1 MAFEMTKRHNQYRP
15 DIDGLR
21 ALAIIVVVGFHAFPS
36 IVPGGFVG
44 VDVFFVISG
53 YLISGIVLE
62 KLSRGTF
69 SYHEFYYRRIKRIF
83 PALIVVLIG
92 SYLMGLFSLLVEELK
107 YLGSHIVSGA
117 LFISNFKSWY
127 EAGYFDSAADTKP
140 LLHLWSLAV
149 EEQFYIAWPFLLWLF
164 HRRNFNFWLLIGLV
178 AVPSFLF
185 NIVEVHYDHLAA
197 AFYSPMS
204 RFWELM
210 LGAMIAGAGRSK
222 LAISPML
229 RECQSIVGLLAI
241 CLAVAIINSDGSFPG
256 WWALLPTVG
265 TALTIAA
272 GPYAWL
278 NRAVLS
284 NRALVGIGLIS
295 YPLYLWHWPL
305 LSFARIVQGETP
317 PLVDRVTAVAM
328 SVALAWATYQLVEKP
343 IRFRTHNAFRTCA
356 ALSAL
361 LLAVGLFGLV
371 TRMGFRFAVEE
382 PLVALNQGETVAE
395 NGNDVF
401 FHFMQSHFYPCTP
414 DYIQKHSSDLLYW
427 PARCLQSKPS
437 EIKDVA
443 IIGDSHAEDLF
454 VGLAER
460 LKDTN
465 IVTYIRD
472 SLPAR
477 SNKEYKEILDYVVKD
492 RNIHSIILTSLW
504 DVRKKNVPSGSS
516 LENELTTT
524 VDELIRSGKAVYLVT
539 DRPGF
544 PFEPT
549 VCKYWRARLFWQA
562 RGKPR
567 CDFDRSRFNLQQ
579 EEYDK
584 TLVAVAKKF
593 SNVHLLDSADVFCD
607 ETLCHMA
614 DSGLLLFRDVNHL
627 TLAGSRAVAS
637 RWIGQFPIEGATSM
651 DKSPSR

>member
-1 MAFEMTKRHNQYRP
+1 MTPLHNHYRP

-21 ALAIIVVVGFHAFPS
+21 ALAVIVVVGFHAFPS
-36 IVPGGFVG
+36 MVPGGFVG

-62 KLSRGTF
+62 RLSRRTF
-69 SYHEFYYRRIKRIF
+69 SYREFYYRRIKRIF
-83 PALIVVLIG
+83 PALIIVLLG
-92 SYLMGLFSLLVEELK
+92 SYFMGLFSLLIEELK

-117 LFISNFKSWY
+117 LFISNFKYWY
-127 EAGYFDSAADTKP
+127 ESGYFDSVADTKP

-149 EEQFYIAWPFLLWLF
+149 EEQFYIAWPFLLWFF
-164 HRRNFNFWLLIGLV
+164 HRKHLNFWLLIGLV

-185 NIVEVHYDHLAA
+185 NIVQVHYDHLAA
-197 AFYSPMS
+197 AFYSPTS

-210 LGAMIAGAGRSK
+210 LGATIAGADRSR

-241 CLAVAIINSDGSFPG
+241 CFAVAIINSEASFPG
-256 WWALLPTVG
+256 WWALLPTAG
-265 TALTIAA
+265 TALSIAS

-278 NRAVLS
+278 NRTVLS

-317 PLVDRVTAVAM
+317 PFTDRAIAVAL
-328 SVALAWATYQLVEKP
+328 SVILAWITYQFVEKP
-343 IRFRTHNAFRTCA
+343 IRYRTHNAVRTSA
-356 ALSAL
+356 VLSAL
-361 LLAVGLFGLV
+361 LLAVGFLGIA
-371 TRMGFRFAVEE
+371 TRIGYRFSVEE
-382 PLVALNQGETVAE
+382 PLVVLNQGETVAE

-401 FHFMQSHFYPCTP
+401 FDFMLSHFYLCTP
-414 DYIQKHSSDLLYW
+414 DHIQKHSLSLYW

-465 IVTYIRD
+465 IVTYIQD
-472 SLPAR
+472 SLPVR
-477 SNKEYKEILDYVVKD
+477 SNKKYEEILDYVVTDK
-492 RNIHSIILTSLW
+492 NIHSIIIASLW
-504 DVRKKNVPSGSS
+504 DVRKKDVPSGSN

-524 VDELIRSGKAVYLVT
+524 VDELIRSDKVVYLVT
-539 DRPGF
+539 DRPSF
-544 PFEPT
+544 SFDPT
-549 VCKYWRARLFWQA
+549 VCKYWRARLFWRA

-567 CDFDRSRFNLQQ
+567 CDLARSRFNLQQ

-584 TLVAVAKKF
+584 TLIAVANKF
-593 SNVHLLDSADVFCD
+593 SNVHLLDSAYVFCD
-607 ETLCHMA
+607 EALCHMA
-614 DSGLLLFRDVNHL
+614 DGGLLLFRDVNHL

-637 RWIGQFPIEGATSM
+637 RWIGQFPIQGANSM
-651 DKSPSR
+651 VGPSRQ